1 MTENNDLIRI
11 FENDQFGNV
20 RVVIRD
26 DEPWFVAADVCR
38 ALDVGNPS
46 QALTRLDE
54 DEKMTTLISNEG
66 AASGKSSMAFV
77 NEPGLYALVLSSRKK
92 EARAFKRWITHE
104 VIPDIRKHGMYMT
117 SSIVQQVVG
126 NPRAFAE
133 LALAYADEKD
143 RRAAAERKIEEQK
156 PLVQFA
162 NHVADTSD
170 LIDMG
175 DFAKLAKDEHIDI
188 GRNRLFAWLRNEGY
202 LMDDNAPYQRYVEQG
217 IFVLREGSYDT
228 PYGSRIYKKTYVTGK
243 GQIYLIE
250 KLRKA
255 YLILKGG
262 SLNGGKE

>member
-143 RRAAAERKIEEQK
+143 RRVAAERKIEEQK

-175 DFAKLAKDEHIDI
+175 DFAKLAKDSISTLGATDCLHGCE
-188 GRNRLFAWLRNEGY
+188 
-202 LMDDNAPYQRYVEQG
+202 M
-217 IFVLREGSYDT
+217 
-228 PYGSRIYKKTYVTGK
+228 
-243 GQIYLIE
+243 
-250 KLRKA
+250 KA
-255 YLILKGG
+255 I
-262 SLNGGKE
+262 

>member
-1 MTENNDLIRI
+1 MTENNNLVRI
-11 FENDQFGNV
+11 FENEQFGNV
-20 RVVIRD
+20 RVVMRD

-126 NPRAFAE
+126 NPI
-133 LALAYADEKD
+133 LLSWPLLMLM
-143 RRAAAERKIEEQK
+143 RKIG
-156 PLVQFA
+156 V
-162 NHVADTSD
+162 
-170 LIDMG
+170 
-175 DFAKLAKDEHIDI
+175 
-188 GRNRLFAWLRNEGY
+188 RLQSERLKNKSRWCSLRI
-202 LMDDNAPYQRYVEQG
+202 MWR
-217 IFVLREGSYDT
+217 T
-228 PYGSRIYKKTYVTGK
+228 PAI
-243 GQIYLIE
+243 
-250 KLRKA
+250 
-255 YLILKGG
+255 
-262 SLNGGKE
+262 